1 MYDLMIEEIEQER
14 QEYLAERRK
23 LFEKGAFR
31 EAIAIVNT
39 KISMCNR
46 FISLLKSV
54 EAQEMAL
61 AAENQIQNQIP

>member
-23 LFEKGAFR
+23 LFEKGTFR

-46 FISLLKSV
+46 FISLLKSC
-54 EAQEMAL
+54 EEQEIAL
-61 AAENQIQNQIP
+61 ETENKMLKNQK